1 MAWKFLARAAALSLS
16 LLLIACGGD
25 SGSTPLAGGSNNN
38 GGDNGS
44 GTPTTPGVTVG
55 SIQLITSTPSIGSSG
70 QDKAQITALVRD
82 QNGILTPG
90 LDVAF
95 NASNNGSLTVTTQT
109 TTDAGQASAE
119 LSTQGDARNRTIS
132 VTASTGGVSNSVNI
146 AVTGTSISLTGPS
159 AISNGANASYEARLL
174 DSSGQGIGNTTVS
187 VSSQKNTVS
196 SPTLTTDAS
205 GRVQFQLTASSGG
218 SDTVVVSAYEGES
231 RVSAQIDIN
240 VSADSFSFGS
250 LADNE
255 VEIDTPQAL
264 SVTWTQNGA
273 PVVGQTV
280 RFSSTRGTLS
290 NSSVTTNA
298 QGTAQVSISS
308 SDVGIA
314 EVTASA
320 DAAGGSQIQANTT
333 IEFVSSA
340 PHEVNI
346 RASKTQVSTND
357 EASIIT
363 TVRDVNGNLVKN
375 ATVEFTLV
383 DPTGGTLSPGTVNTD
398 SQGRAI
404 STYRST
410 SSISDKDGVQVTARI
425 TRQDSSTDEASI
437 SLTVA
442 GRALTLIL
450 GTGNTI
456 AAPNETVY
464 DMPWSV
470 LVTDANGNASTNQPV
485 QLSVLPLEFYKGTY
499 SYNGDLW
506 VTNVSQ
512 SCQTNH
518 ADPVNG
524 TEIANPASA
533 PTSVSTDASGSVEFD
548 IRYPKGECS
557 WVRVRL
563 TATSN
568 VEGFTSSNSREF
580 ILPCL
585 SADLTNED
593 VRPPGGTESPY
604 NPTACN

>member
-1 MAWKFLARAAALSLS
+1 M
-16 LLLIACGGD
+16 
-25 SGSTPLAGGSNNN
+25 
-38 GGDNGS
+38 
-44 GTPTTPGVTVG
+44 
-55 SIQLITSTPSIGSSG
+55 
-70 QDKAQITALVRD
+70 
-82 QNGILTPG
+82 
-90 LDVAF
+90 
-95 NASNNGSLTVTTQT
+95 
-109 TTDAGQASAE
+109 
-119 LSTQGDARNRTIS
+119 
-132 VTASTGGVSNSVNI
+132 
-146 AVTGTSISLTGPS
+146 
-159 AISNGANASYEARLL
+159 
-174 DSSGQGIGNTTVS
+174 
-187 VSSQKNTVS
+187 
-196 SPTLTTDAS
+196 
-205 GRVQFQLTASSGG
+205 
-218 SDTVVVSAYEGES
+218 
-231 RVSAQIDIN
+231 
-240 VSADSFSFGS
+240 
-250 LADNE
+250 
-255 VEIDTPQAL
+255 
-264 SVTWTQNGA
+264 
-273 PVVGQTV
+273 
-280 RFSSTRGTLS
+280 
-290 NSSVTTNA
+290 
-298 QGTAQVSISS
+298 
-308 SDVGIA
+308 
-314 EVTASA
+314 
-320 DAAGGSQIQANTT
+320 
-333 IEFVSSA
+333 
-340 PHEVNI
+340 NI

-456 AAPNETVY
+456 AAPNQTVY

-470 LVTDANGNASTNQPV
+470 LVTDANGNASANQPV
-485 QLSVLPLEFYKGTY
+485 QLSVLPLEFDKGSY
-499 SYNGDLW
+499 SYNGDRW
-506 VTNVSQ
+506 VTNVTQ
-512 SCQTNH
+512 SCLTNH

-548 IRYPKGECS
+548 IRYPKGECN

-580 ILPCL
+580 TLPCL
-585 SADLTNED
+585 ADD
-593 VRPPGGTESPY
+593 VTDENVLPPGGTESPPY